1 MKEPGE
7 LTAEEA
13 APLLGVKTAETVMQY
28 HRRGW
33 LEGRSEWAGLVKRYY
48 FTQAAI
54 DDCLN
59 RLHEM
64 RRG

>member
-13 APLLGVKTAETVMQY
+13 APLLGVRSPETVIAY
-28 HRRGW
+28 HQRGL
-33 LEGRSEWAGLVKRYY
+33 LEGRSEWAGLVRRYY
-48 FTQAAI
+48 FTQAGI
-54 DDCLN
+54 DRCLE